1 MVYMYHSFLIHSSA
15 DGQLGCFHVLAMINS
30 AAMNI
35 GVHMSLS
42 DLVSLVCMP
51 RSGIAKGPS
60 QLSLHHL
67 LHMDQVEELIL
78 ALRVSVR
85 PYPRGVGVVMV
96 LVLTQS
102 IFSCCDLVLR
112 TVLLWVAS
120 FSISLLFSYISA
132 DIQVVVSSQS
142 LCL

>member
-1 MVYMYHSFLIHSSA
+1 M
-15 DGQLGCFHVLAMINS
+15 
-30 AAMNI
+30 
-35 GVHMSLS
+35 
-42 DLVSLVCMP
+42 
-51 RSGIAKGPS
+51 
-60 QLSLHHL
+60 SLHHL

-85 PYPRGVGVVMV
+85 PYPRGAGVVMV
-96 LVLTQS
+96 LVLTQT

-112 TVLLWVAS
+112 TVLLWVAA
-120 FSISLLFSYISA
+120 FSSSLFSYISA